1 MNNTEQYEKRKECR
15 HFNDCSAPLCPVAMN
30 TRAVWLSED
39 DICRR
44 HDFKDSIIIR
54 NQRKIKRRSGDSS
67 RYFNYKMLSMEFIIR
82 KGILGIG
89 SDVPESL
96 NKNQSLK
103 LYSERE
109 KSWLSGHSEIT
120 GEQKERMR
128 LDGIKKYEAL
138 KSYME
143 GNSK

>member
-1 MNNTEQYEKRKECR
+1 MNDIEQYEKRKECR

-54 NQRKIKRRSGDSS
+54 NQRKIKRKSGDPS

-82 KGILGIG
+82 KGILGIDQ
-89 SDVPESL
+89 DVPESL
-96 NKNQSLK
+96 KGNQSLK
-103 LYSERE
+103 LYAERE
-109 KSWLSGHSEIT
+109 KSWFKKHRPMTE
-120 GEQKERMR
+120 ERKAQLRSIGKQMV
-128 LDGIKKYEAL
+128 LDMGDRQ
-138 KSYME
+138 
-143 GNSK
+143 